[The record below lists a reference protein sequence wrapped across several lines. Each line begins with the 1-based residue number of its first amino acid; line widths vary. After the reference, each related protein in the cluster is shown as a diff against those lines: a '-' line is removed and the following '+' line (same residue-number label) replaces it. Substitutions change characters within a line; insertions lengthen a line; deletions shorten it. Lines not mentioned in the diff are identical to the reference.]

1 MAKNKL
7 QQSEFSENKSG
18 YIPFILLFLIG
29 LIKTETMT
37 YHQKVF
43 KTLLIIISAFIMII
57 YYFIDNYEEKKVK
70 LERLTIFFGLFFL
83 IFFIQY
89 IVSYFSGE
97 ISYDRNYYLANYAS
111 LLIFAFFTYLYFKN
125 ENDLKKIFIL
135 IPVFLIIL
143 SSIAGFEFINYYTY
157 PNRIDNLVMEQ
168 QLSKNLSPDEYK
180 NLNQYYRLQSGSYRV
195 NRSLSG
201 SQKSTIHSL
210 LKKSHYYTIVN
221 PTKILSQ
228 YRPPLTFGNTNY
240 LAAYLIALLPLAF
253 LSGFALYDRK
263 KKFINNYLSIICFFG
278 AIAGTFPLILTQTTS
293 AFFGIY
299 LSIIFIVFPSIILTS
314 TKLNRL
320 TKIILISLTFL
331 ILFILP
337 IILLINAPELFKT
350 LAPRLVTKTKAPL
363 FALYDRLNGWT
374 PAWNLFLKHPIT
386 GAGLG
391 TVYAASFQY
400 ISKYFYI
407 YSSSNSFKH
416 SHNEF
421 VELLGEGGI
430 VSILLFVSLI
440 SFITYKLISIFVSH
454 ANTKVLR
461 YSALGTITGIIAVLL
476 QQIFDLSLRM
486 SVTMIAFYTL
496 IGLAVFI
503 IKESGKKESKWLMK
517 QYELNMKIFLF
528 ICIILMVGAGLMFK
542 PVFMSENNIM
552 NSFIKYQN
560 REEYLEKAVQY
571 MKENPYAWTIRFEY
585 HSSVVTKL
593 INEYIN
599 NKESRIENEKNI
611 ITYFNKAIADL
622 STLQSIIPDYQDLW
636 SKRVKLISDYNAF
649 LTTKY
654 IDENDKDLE
663 PLIINNY
670 RIMLSDLG
678 KSINNNYLNY
688 NNHLQRLSLLNRLN
702 IQNEMPSR
710 IKEVIEASL
719 LLQYAKNSRVVK
731 EKVIIQFSNS
741 ETSAIAQNE
750 GYIFTINNESIELLV
765 TEILKAGDN
774 TALIDTNIK
783 NFIHTVSGFLYQ

>member
-400 ISKYFYI
+400 ISKYFNSEVEKGKITKEDLKYAHTLEQSINYFRKWIKDNIVFCSWGKSDFIVLKNNCEFYNIDTNWIKNYI
-407 YSSSNSFKH
+407 DIQNIYVIKY
-416 SHNEF
+416 
-421 VELLGEGGI
+421 ELKNL
-430 VSILLFVSLI
+430 VSLRNVV
-440 SFITYKLISIFVSH
+440 KLLEIENDKKFH
-454 ANTKVLR
+454 K
-461 YSALGTITGIIAVLL
+461 ALN
-476 QQIFDLSLRM
+476 D
-486 SVTMIAFYTL
+486 AFYTGE
-496 IGLAVFI
+496 IM
-503 IKESGKKESKWLMK
+503 KK
-517 QYELNMKIFLF
+517 
-528 ICIILMVGAGLMFK
+528 
-542 PVFMSENNIM
+542 
-552 NSFIKYQN
+552 
-560 REEYLEKAVQY
+560 
-571 MKENPYAWTIRFEY
+571 
-585 HSSVVTKL
+585 
-593 INEYIN
+593 
-599 NKESRIENEKNI
+599 
-611 ITYFNKAIADL
+611 
-622 STLQSIIPDYQDLW
+622 
-636 SKRVKLISDYNAF
+636 
-649 LTTKY
+649 
-654 IDENDKDLE
+654 
-663 PLIINNY
+663 
-670 RIMLSDLG
+670 
-678 KSINNNYLNY
+678 
-688 NNHLQRLSLLNRLN
+688 LN
-702 IQNEMPSR
+702 IEDVS
-710 IKEVIEASL
+710 KYFIE
-719 LLQYAKNSRVVK
+719 
-731 EKVIIQFSNS
+731 
-741 ETSAIAQNE
+741 
-750 GYIFTINNESIELLV
+750 
-765 TEILKAGDN
+765 
-774 TALIDTNIK
+774 
-783 NFIHTVSGFLYQ
+783 